1 MMRGRGMAVAGV
13 ALLVVIA
20 VGILLLSEPAPT
32 PFDVGSSAPD
42 GYRALRILLE
52 DQGIEVGN
60 RSAAEV
66 LADPPPPGSAIVVPV
81 WSYLDDT
88 QRARM
93 RDLAASG
100 RLLVL
105 SGSEYFFA
113 EDGGYLAHTPAD
125 PVSRGAC
132 DIERL
137 DDLEAI
143 DDLVGAGLSPGEGA
157 RVCFGDPSWVAVTEE
172 GLGDGSVVELSSPYL
187 WANARLQPDKEEGG
201 RPLDNGP
208 MAVALLGQSSS
219 VTFVEARPTPGVT
232 PEGTRNPLD
241 LMPYGVKLALAQ
253 GIGAFVVYAWWR
265 GRRLGRPVR
274 EEMPVEVAG
283 SELVEAVGGLLR
295 RAGSVDGAAQIVRAD
310 ACRTLGARLGV
321 PAESGPDALV
331 RLVSARTGRD
341 PAEVGAVLVWGPVGS
356 AEGLVQLLRQL
367 DSLRTE
373 VLDGQPVA

>member
-1 MMRGRGMAVAGV
+1 
-13 ALLVVIA
+13 
-20 VGILLLSEPAPT
+20 
-32 PFDVGSSAPD
+32 
-42 GYRALRILLE
+42 
-52 DQGIEVGN
+52 
-60 RSAAEV
+60 
-66 LADPPPPGSAIVVPV
+66 
-81 WSYLDDT
+81 
-88 QRARM
+88 
-93 RDLAASG
+93 
-100 RLLVL
+100 
-105 SGSEYFFA
+105 
-113 EDGGYLAHTPAD
+113 
-125 PVSRGAC
+125 
-132 DIERL
+132 
-137 DDLEAI
+137 
-143 DDLVGAGLSPGEGA
+143 
-157 RVCFGDPSWVAVTEE
+157 
-172 GLGDGSVVELSSPYL
+172 
-187 WANARLQPDKEEGG
+187 
-201 RPLDNGP
+201 
-208 MAVALLGQSSS
+208 MAVALLGESSS

-295 RAGSVDGAAQIVRAD
+295 RAGSVDGAAQIVRSD